1 MADIESRYLF
11 VAEDVIKRKGLTKAD
26 VIKRLPE
33 DLSPRSAYAYWQRGQ
48 GAIAICAALAESIGC
63 TLNDLYVPAETGTWK
78 NADAPN
84 QSMVDE
90 AEAEKTDSSPD
101 GIMEALISSEQDD
114 VLELAA
120 YLLTKVG
127 KEAEAEILQ
136 ERANQLKGGK

>member
-26 VIKRLPE
+26 VIKRLPQG
-33 DLSPRSAYAYWQRGQ
+33 LSPRSAYAYWHRGQ

-63 TLNDLYVPAETGTWK
+63 TLNDLYVPAETGTWEST
-78 NADAPN
+78 NAPQ
-84 QSMVDE
+84 QSVANE
-90 AEAEKTDSSPD
+90 AEAKKPDNSSD
-101 GIMEALISSEQDD
+101 GIMEALISSEQDE

-120 YLLTKVG
+120 YLLKKVG
-127 KEAEAEILQ
+127 KEAEAEVLQ